1 LRATAGNSKGR
12 RLSCRMTGVALLGR
26 SLDEASA
33 PESCGESR
41 LNATSVTKNS
51 CPHEL
56 FGLAYFNTGR
66 DILEDVDETS

>member
-1 LRATAGNSKGR
+1 
-12 RLSCRMTGVALLGR
+12 MTGVALLGR

-33 PESCGESR
+33 PESCGELR

-56 FGLAYFNTGR
+56 FGLAAIMHGFDLFAAPSTAFG
-66 DILEDVDETS
+66 

>member
-1 LRATAGNSKGR
+1 
-12 RLSCRMTGVALLGR
+12 MTGVALLGR

-56 FGLAYFNTGR
+56 FGLGVYQKLDSA
-66 DILEDVDETS
+66 ILVVKATENWL